1 MFEILEKLSHF
12 WLEIMTLD
20 TSENYMGSVKVYVVE
35 GRWLMFSVISKG
47 NRINPGED
55 SVLLISNL
63 GDS

>member
-1 MFEILEKLSHF
+1 
-12 WLEIMTLD
+12 MTLD